1 MIGKGEAGI
10 VEGSDKIIV
19 TVTELPVILVSAG
32 ESISV
37 EGGTEAEFRGSFNRP
52 AGVTN
57 LRYSWSFG
65 DGTAPEEGDIGDK
78 NIIEA
83 SHNYVTFD
91 NSHTLRRSPS
101 RVTARPV
108 LWRRLVR

>member
-1 MIGKGEAGI
+1 MDRSIARQ
-10 VEGSDKIIV
+10 GS
-19 TVTELPVILVSAG
+19 
-32 ESISV
+32 
-37 EGGTEAEFRGSFNRP
+37 
-52 AGVTN
+52 TN

-83 SHNYVTFD
+83 SHKYV
-91 NSHTLRRSPS
+91 HLRQQPYVCGRSPS

-108 LWRRLVR
+108 LLRRLVR